1 MKKRIFSLLLAALML
16 CPLAACAGDD
26 GAENPATTTAAPAIT
41 ESVETTEAP
50 ETEPKYLDNIPED
63 LRYDGQT
70 ITILQRTA
78 HVAEMKADELTGEIV
93 NDAKFERNRAVEE
106 RLGITFAF
114 QDAQGTNTTHG
125 NYAGVITTSINANDN
140 AFQIIANYAYYGISL
155 CQQGIYRNLHS
166 IENLDLEQPWWNQD
180 YIKEATVKDKMYY
193 IVGDATP
200 SAIERLV
207 VTFVNRDLA
216 KEYYPDLDLYQLA
229 LEGKWTVDKQM
240 ELAAMAYKELDGN
253 ATVDAPDFFG
263 LTMARKSV
271 PIDAMMSAWNITA
284 TKRNAEGEI
293 EMALN
298 TEHNLEATEKML
310 KLFFHSDGVYAKGS
324 NGDSRGKFAAGEA
337 IFTYDM
343 LNIASTTLR
352 DVTFNYGIMPMPKYN
367 EAQEA
372 YNTTSHDEYSA
383 LSVPVSVPDPE
394 MVGAVLEVMGAESYR
409 MVRPVIFETAYKVKY
424 LNDEASAQMFDYIV
438 DGAVYNFG
446 YIYSNLINNPVHQIR
461 YQLYDY
467 EDMTGLTSK
476 LKVGEKASKMML
488 EKLMKKFD
496 ELP

>member
-16 CPLAACAGDD
+16 CPLAACAVDEGAGD
-26 GAENPATTTAAPAIT
+26 PATTTAAP
-41 ESVETTEAP
+41 SVGQADTTTEAP

-70 ITILQRTA
+70 INILQRTA
-78 HVAEMKADELTGEIV
+78 HVKEMKADEITGEIV
-93 NDAKFERNRAVEE
+93 NDAIYERNRAVED
-106 RLGITFAF
+106 RFGITFAF
-114 QDAQGTNTTHG
+114 HDAEGTNTSH
-125 NYAGVITTSINANDN
+125 NIYAGVITNSINAQDN

-155 CQQGIYRNLHS
+155 CQQGIYLNLHS

-180 YIKEATVKDKMYY
+180 YIEEATVKNKMYY
-193 IVGDATP
+193 VVGDATP

-216 KEYYPDLDLYQLA
+216 KQYYPDLDLYQLA
-229 LEGKWTVDKQM
+229 REGKWTVDKQM
-240 ELAAMAYKELDGN
+240 ELAKTAYQDLDGN
-253 ATVDAPDFFG
+253 AAVDATDFFG
-263 LTMARKSV
+263 LVVARKSV
-271 PIDAMMSAWNITA
+271 PIDALMASWEITA
-284 TKRNAEGEI
+284 TKKNAAGDV

-298 TEHNLEATEKML
+298 TEHNIAATEKML
-310 KLFFHSDGVYAKGS
+310 DLFFHSDGVYGKGS
-324 NGDSRGKFAAGEA
+324 NGDARSKFASGEA

-343 LNIASTTLR
+343 MNQASTTLR
-352 DVTFNYGIMPMPKYN
+352 EVTFDYGIMPLPKYT

-372 YNTTSHDEYSA
+372 YHTTSHDEYSA
-383 LSVPVSVPDPE
+383 LSVPVTVPDAE

-409 MVRPVIFETAYKVKY
+409 KVRPVIFETAYKTKY

-438 DGAVYNFG
+438 DGAVYDFG

-461 YQLYDY
+461 YQLYNF
-467 EDMTGLTSK
+467 EDNTGLSAK
-476 LKVGEKASKMML
+476 LKMND
-488 EKLMKKFD
+488 KLCVKTLAALVEKFD